1 MAGELAVMNILV
13 NTVAITAI
21 VGADSPPGNSKVYP
35 YELPQGRTI
44 GTGAITVELD
54 GTDPQD
60 DKDGPSRLDYDW
72 VMVSGYANNY
82 RDTVNLMNAIRTA
95 LDFTF
100 RTEAV
105 YAGVNVQAIRF
116 DSVNQDVVKLT
127 DREIYFG
134 EQRYKVRVRR

>member
-13 NTVAITAI
+13 NTAAITAI
-21 VGADSPPGNSKVYP
+21 VGVDSPPGNSKVYP
-35 YELPQGRTI
+35 YELPQGKII

-54 GTDPQD
+54 GIDPQN
-60 DKDGPSRLDYDW
+60 DKDGPSRLDWDW
-72 VMVSGYANNY
+72 VIVSGYANNY
-82 RDTVNLMNAIRTA
+82 RDTVNLMNAIRIA
-95 LDFTF
+95 LDFNF